1 METETISGTGT
12 FGNSA
17 ATDHIMENTPMKKIF
32 IPDQLCNPDF
42 RFVPLRPKGQ
52 PVGKDKKGN
61 QTFSNGKEPAQA

>member
-1 METETISGTGT
+1 MKAETISGSGT

-17 ATDHIMENTPMKKIF
+17 ATDHIMENPPMKNVL
-32 IPDQLCNPDF
+32 IPEQLRHPDF

-52 PVGKDKKGN
+52 PMGKDKKGN